1 MTATLNGKPQ
11 RKQLADQLDRL
22 DGIIDALADALP
34 DAVRDAV
41 RDGTEVA
48 LKQVLLELLSDPVTL
63 SRIRQATG
71 TNSPPPSS
79 NPFERLRD
87 KVTELSRRVL
97 NRVQD
102 AANQVR
108 AADQVVRT
116 RATGVVRNSIAK
128 VQSVMTAFDLAWQLK
143 RIIVIGV
150 GIGLAVAT
158 VATLSHSAAAIL
170 AGTGAGTTAVAVQL
184 GLWARRSLRKLA
196 G

>member
-34 DAVRDAV
+34 EAVRDAV
-41 RDGTEVA
+41 RDGTEAA
-48 LKQVLLELLSDPVTL
+48 LKQVLLELLSDPATL
-63 SRIRQATG
+63 SRIRQATV
-71 TNSPPPSS
+71 TNSPSPTT
-79 NPFERLRD
+79 NPFGRWRE
-87 KVTELSRRVL
+87 KMTELSQRVV
-97 NRVQD
+97 NHAKS

-108 AADQVVRT
+108 AVAQVVRT
-116 RATGVVRNSIAK
+116 RATGVVWNSIAK
-128 VQSVMTAFDLAWQLK
+128 IQGVMTAFDLAWQLK
-143 RIIVIGV
+143 RIVVVGV
-150 GIGLAVAT
+150 GIGVAVAT
-158 VATLSHSAAAIL
+158 VATFSHSAAAIL